1 MQYIGSYELQ
11 PLNTAQQSF
20 YGKAVVEMRDARN
33 RGMGYVLKSYGTTVC
48 KVEPLTAIG
57 VYPAIFGVAVNM
69 GALSATTLRHVKEF
83 LAQTDDIFRGIDLT
97 WLRGKVYDGRTVDD
111 GDATRSRKLY
121 AMHEM

>member
-20 YGKAVVEMRDARN
+20 YGKAVVEMWDARN

-48 KVEPLTAIG
+48 VIRPLTGIG
-57 VYPAIFGVAVNM
+57 TCPTVYDVEVRMN
-69 GALSATTLRHVKEF
+69 ALSATTLRHLKEF
-83 LAQTDDIFRGIDLT
+83 LAQTDDIFRGITLA
-97 WLRGKVYDGRTVDD
+97 WLRDEVYDGRTVDN
-111 GDATRSRKLY
+111 GDTTRSRKLY

>member
-20 YGKAVVEMRDARN
+20 YGKAVVEMWDARN

-48 KVEPLTAIG
+48 VIRPLTEIG
-57 VYPAIFGVAVNM
+57 TCPTVYDVEVRMN
-69 GALSATTLRHVKEF
+69 ALSATTLRHLKEF
-83 LAQTDDIFRGIDLT
+83 LAQTDDIFRGITLA
-97 WLRGKVYDGRTVDD
+97 WLRDEVYDGRTVDN
-111 GDATRSRKLY
+111 GDTTRSRKLY